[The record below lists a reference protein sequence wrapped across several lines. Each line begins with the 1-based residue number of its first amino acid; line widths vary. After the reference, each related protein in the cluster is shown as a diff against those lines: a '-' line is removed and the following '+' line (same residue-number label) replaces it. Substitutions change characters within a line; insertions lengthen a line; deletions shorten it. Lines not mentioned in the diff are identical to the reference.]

1 MSKLQTS
8 YRHEPQTNM
17 TRVRSGFQFRDNG
30 LGFSPITLIV
40 HWIVAAVL
48 LSILAIEVVRFFSP
62 SVETTRVLN
71 LLGAVL
77 FPISIYRFWAR
88 VTSYHPLP
96 LGTPNPVELIIS
108 RSVALGLALAMALL
122 PLAAWLTK
130 SADGEPIELPGRLFI
145 PSLIPQNHEAAQIFG
160 ILFDIGATA
169 FLLGFAL
176 HIFGACKNHFVL
188 KNDTLKRMLGKHVE
202 L

>member
-1 MSKLQTS
+1 MS
-8 YRHEPQTNM
+8 RM
-17 TRVRSGFQFRDNG
+17 RSGFQLRDSG
-30 LGFSPITLIV
+30 LGFSLITVIV

-88 VTSYHPLP
+88 VNSYHPLP
-96 LGTPNPVELIIS
+96 LGTPNPVEVIIS
-108 RSVALGLALAMALL
+108 RSVAVGLALAMALL

-130 SADGEPIELPGRLFI
+130 SAAGELIELPGGLVI
-145 PSLIPQNHEAAQIFG
+145 PSLIPQNHEAAQTFG
-160 ILFDIGATA
+160 ILFNIGATA
-169 FLLGFAL
+169 FLLGLAL
-176 HIFGACKNHFVL
+176 HIFGACKNHFML